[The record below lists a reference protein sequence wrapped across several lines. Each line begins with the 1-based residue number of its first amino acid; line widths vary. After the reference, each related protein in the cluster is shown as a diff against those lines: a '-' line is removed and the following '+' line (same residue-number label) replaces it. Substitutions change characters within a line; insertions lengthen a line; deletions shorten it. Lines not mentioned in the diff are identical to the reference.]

1 MTKEEFW
8 YKLSWLFNFDNK
20 LIYSI
25 YKTVKNKNLNVEDI
39 IKLEQING
47 VSYQKLIEEGI
58 QVIFY
63 DHEKYPSQ
71 LLELIKD
78 HPPILFCKGN
88 IDLLN
93 SPSVAIVGSRNA
105 STKGLELAREIAQ
118 KLAKK
123 GINVISGYAKG
134 IDTQAHIGALESNGT
149 TTIVLSM
156 GILNFSE
163 SKISE
168 FFNKDK
174 ILIVSQFNPQVP
186 WSAQNAM
193 TRNELVCALSKAVI
207 VIESGPEKEEKN
219 GKIHYSGTYDAAKK
233 AIKMEIPL
241 FVIDPSLFETPPVG
255 NITLLKKEKAIKIQ
269 TDDACIDEIVKQVR
283 PIQEEK
289 ITTPKEEIQP
299 NFLDQ
304 PESK

>member
-8 YKLSWLFNFDNK
+8 YKLSWLFNFDNR

-47 VSYQKLIEEGI
+47 VSYQKLIEEEI
-58 QVIFY
+58 QIIFY

-93 SPSVAIVGSRNA
+93 STGVAIVGSRNA
-105 STKGLELAREIAQ
+105 SKKGLELAKEIAQ

-233 AIKMEIPL
+233 AIKMGIPL
-241 FVIDPSLFETPPVG
+241 FVIDPSLFEIPPVG
-255 NITLLKKEKAIKIQ
+255 NIMLLKKEKAIKIQ
-269 TDDACIDEIVKQVR
+269 NDDVCIDEIVKQVR

-289 ITTPKEEIQP
+289 IITPKEEIQP

>member
-58 QVIFY
+58 QIIFY

-78 HPPILFCKGN
+78 RPPILFCKGN

-93 SPSVAIVGSRNA
+93 SPGVAIVGSRNA
-105 STKGLELAREIAQ
+105 SIKGLELAREIAQ

-233 AIKMEIPL
+233 AIKMGIPL
-241 FVIDPSLFETPPVG
+241 FVIDPSLFEIPPVG

-269 TDDACIDEIVKQVR
+269 TDDACIEEIIKQVR

>member
-8 YKLSWLFNFDNK
+8 YKLSWLFNFDNR

-47 VSYQKLIEEGI
+47 ASYQKLIEEGI
-58 QVIFY
+58 RIISY
-63 DHEKYPSQ
+63 DHEKYPNQ

-88 IDLLN
+88 IELLN
-93 SPSVAIVGSRNA
+93 SPGVAIVGSRNA
-105 STKGLELAREIAQ
+105 SIKGLELAKEIAQ

-168 FFNKDK
+168 FSNKDK

-207 VIESGPEKEEKN
+207 VIESGHEKEEKN

-233 AIKMEIPL
+233 AIKMGIPL
-241 FVIDPSLFETPPVG
+241 FVIDPSLFEIPPVG

-269 TDDACIDEIVKQVR
+269 NDDACIEEIIKQVR

>member
-47 VSYQKLIEEGI
+47 VSYQKLIEEEI

-63 DHEKYPSQ
+63 EHEKYPNP

-93 SPSVAIVGSRNA
+93 SPGVAIVGSRNA
-105 STKGLELAREIAQ
+105 SIKGLKLAREIAQ

-233 AIKMEIPL
+233 AIKMGIPL

-269 TDDACIDEIVKQVR
+269 NDDVCIDEIVKQVR